1 MQWLTREMQW
11 RTRKMQ
17 PEPQAIIACMHCMVY
32 AMFFVFALCTGSAV
46 FVDLI
51 NFALTTLPLPVI
63 SVIHINVCFIV
74 YMCMYDNPVCAF
86 IISPQLL
93 KLQVST
99 DWIESADALV
109 VKSHTQITIFD
120 CMQLLTCNAI
130 DKLTVALKSA
140 KHCSFVYSSRTVYV
154 HRRLKPGSQY
164 DARTSIASRASG
176 WCRNRL
182 NFYYSIVSRA
192 FSSGQPIRLSKN

>member
-1 MQWLTREMQW
+1 M
-11 RTRKMQ
+11 
-17 PEPQAIIACMHCMVY
+17 PC
-32 AMFFVFALCTGSAV
+32 FFVFALCTGSAV

-51 NFALTTLPLPVI
+51 NFALTILPLPVI
-63 SVIHINVCFIV
+63 STCIMHINVCFIV
-74 YMCMYDNPVCAF
+74 YMCIYDNSVCAF

-130 DKLTVALKSA
+130 DKLTVALKAA
-140 KHCSFVYSSRTVYV
+140 KHCSFVYSSRTVYI

-164 DARTSIASRASG
+164 DACTSIASRASG
-176 WCRNRL
+176 WRRNRL
-182 NFYYSIVSRA
+182 DFYYSIVSRA
-192 FSSGQPIRLSKN
+192 FASGQPIRLSKN